1 MLAWGDSGFM
11 GFNTYNLE
19 EGTSLRQRIQ
29 NEEYK
34 IWYKGEYFFRLSEES
49 TTNYKYSKVN

>member
-34 IWYKGEYFFRLSEES
+34 IWYKGEYFFRLREES

>member
-1 MLAWGDSGFM
+1 MLAWGDPGFM
-11 GFNTYNLE
+11 GLNTYNLE

-29 NEEYK
+29 NEKYR
-34 IWYKGEYFFRLSEES
+34 IWCKGDYFFRLREES